1 MNKFTFNV
9 RTFVVLFL
17 CLLWSNQ
24 AYSQSGSWLD
34 QGNYDISWFDESKST
49 FYISTAKQLAGVA
62 YLSNSQNYTFSDKS
76 IILQNDIDLS
86 KHYWKAIKTFSGVLD
101 GKGHTI
107 DYIMVKADKE
117 QEFVLFLKGLERG
130 KIQNLTF
137 GENCNIQIEGSYSNY
152 PTISFCLA
160 MREYSV
166 IDNCVN
172 KANIHAAR
180 ASVAP
185 FCGNM
190 YETCTISNCD
200 NYGDIYAEK
209 GDASGIVANVERI
222 YLYVEPGTIFNCNN
236 YGTISSSYTA
246 AGIAGACYG
255 NIKKC
260 SNHGALKNI
269 ENKER
274 QGWCSGIT
282 GGIEGEISDCK
293 NTASFSGKI
302 TAAGIAGGVSGIMAR
317 CYNSGDIK
325 ADDYAGGIL
334 GTQSAQAT
342 ISECYNTGK
351 IEGGTYAGGIVGQVS
366 SRFSCPVIVSCVNK
380 GKIITAAGQ
389 AGGIV
394 GLGDYYTYI
403 DKCVNLGE
411 VQGAV
416 SVKDIIYQY
425 YTVSTIASG
434 IANGSNIINC
444 LNRGKVTAHSVATS
458 DLCTIEAQ
466 AYASGIG
473 GSYVYNSCNEGDV
486 KSITKSEVYCY
497 DTFQCSRSAIFVGGI
512 SCQNYGM
519 IYNCYNRGD
528 IDYSAR
534 QENAWDEF
542 YKVWEHHIGGIA
554 GSSSKEKIE
563 HSFYS
568 NRSASCYHSWW
579 HNPLASNPKDI
590 DTSVDGGTKGFLEK
604 DDAKTPGFVATLNSR
619 KDTIEFENVKF
630 ALLKWKQGEDS
641 FPILDGLPS
650 TTPTGIE
657 NIAADNP
664 KFDFSVEGNN
674 ICFADDNKEQKTVII
689 YNLQGQMIERIVT
702 HDNKIGINVPRQVVI
717 MKIICG
723 SNVLTKKLLMK

>member
-1 MNKFTFNV
+1 MNKFTFYV

-86 KHYWKAIKTFSGVLD
+86 KHYWKAIQTFSGVLD
-101 GKGHTI
+101 GKGHAI

-200 NYGDIYAEK
+200 NYGDIYAEE

-246 AGIAGACYG
+246 AGIARTCYG

-269 ENKER
+269 GDVESG
-274 QGWCSGIT
+274 GWVSGIT

-293 NTASFSGKI
+293 NTASFSSKI
-302 TAAGIAGGVSGIMAR
+302 TAAGIAGGVTGIMTR
-317 CYNSGDIK
+317 CNNSGDIK
-325 ADDYAGGIL
+325 SDYNAGGIL
-334 GTQSAQAT
+334 VTQSGQAT
-342 ISECYNTGK
+342 ISDCYNTGK

-366 SRFSCPVIVSCVNK
+366 TSFSCPVIVSCVNK
-380 GKIITAAGQ
+380 GKITTAAGQ

-554 GSSSKEKIE
+554 GSSSKEYIE

-568 NRSASCYHSWW
+568 NGSASCFHSWC
-579 HNPLASNPKDI
+579 HNPYAINPKDI

-604 DDAKTPGFVATLNSR
+604 DDAKTPEFVAELNSR
-619 KDTIEFENVKF
+619 KDTVEFENVKF

-689 YNLQGQMIERIVT
+689 YNLQGQMIDRIVT
-702 HDNKIGINVPRQVVI
+702 HDNKIGIKAPRQVVI

>member
-1 MNKFTFNV
+1 MNKFTFYV

-86 KHYWKAIKTFSGVLD
+86 KRYWKAIQTFSGVLD
-101 GKGHTI
+101 GKGHAI

-152 PTISFCLA
+152 PTISFCFE

-200 NYGDIYAEK
+200 NYGDIYAEE

-222 YLYVEPGTIFNCNN
+222 YLYVEPGTIFNSNN

-246 AGIAGACYG
+246 AGIARTCYG

-269 ENKER
+269 GDVESG
-274 QGWCSGIT
+274 GWVSGIT

-302 TAAGIAGGVSGIMAR
+302 TAAGIAGGVSGIMTR
-317 CYNSGDIK
+317 CNNSGNIK
-325 ADDYAGGIL
+325 ADDYAGGIVGNL
-334 GTQSAQAT
+334 GSQVTVSD
-342 ISECYNTGK
+342 CYNTGN
-351 IEGGTYAGGIVGQVS
+351 IEGGTYAGGIVGEVS
-366 SRFSCPVIVSCVNK
+366 TSFSCPVIVSCVNK
-380 GKIITAAGQ
+380 GKITTEQGQ
-389 AGGIV
+389 AAGIV
-394 GLGDYYTYI
+394 GHGDYYTYI

-411 VQGAV
+411 VKGAA

-458 DLCTIEAQ
+458 DLCTIGAQ

-512 SCQNYGM
+512 SCLNYGM

-689 YNLQGQMIERIVT
+689 YNLQGQMIDRIVT
-702 HDNKIGINVPRQVVI
+702 HDNKIGIKAPRQVVI

-723 SNVLTKKLLMK
+723 SNVLTKKLLMR

>member
-1 MNKFTFNV
+1 MNKFTFYV

-101 GKGHTI
+101 GKGHAI
-107 DYIMVKADKE
+107 DYIMAKADKE
-117 QEFVLFLKGLERG
+117 NESVSFLSLLDRG
-130 KIQNLTF
+130 KIQNLTI
-137 GENCNIQIEGSYSNY
+137 GENCNIQIENTGIFP
-152 PTISFCLA
+152 PTTSFVLS
-160 MREYSV
+160 MREQSV

-172 KANIHAAR
+172 KANIYTVGAV
-180 ASVAP
+180 VAP
-185 FCGNM
+185 FCGYM

-200 NYGDIYAEK
+200 NYGDIYAEG
-209 GDASGIVANVERI
+209 GDAYGIVANVERTNSYI
-222 YLYVEPGTIFNCNN
+222 EPGTIFNCNN
-236 YGTISSSYTA
+236 YGTISASGTA
-246 AGIAGACYG
+246 AGIAGGCYG
-255 NIKKC
+255 IIKKC
-260 SNHGALKNI
+260 SNYGALKNI

-274 QGWCSGIT
+274 QGSCYGIT

-293 NTASFSGKI
+293 NTVSFSSKGS
-302 TAAGIAGGVSGIMAR
+302 AAGIAGGVSGIMTR
-317 CYNSGDIK
+317 CNNSGNIK
-325 ADDYAGGIL
+325 ADYNAGGIVGL
-334 GTQSAQAT
+334 LVSQVT
-342 ISECYNTGK
+342 ISDCYNTGK
-351 IEGGTYAGGIVGQVS
+351 TEGGTYAGGIVGEVS
-366 SRFSCPVIVSCVNK
+366 TSFSCPVIVSCVNK
-380 GKIITAAGQ
+380 GKITTEQGQ
-389 AGGIV
+389 AAGIV

-458 DLCTIEAQ
+458 DLCTIGAQ

-486 KSITKSEVYCY
+486 KSITKSEVYSY
-497 DTFQCSRSAIFVGGI
+497 DNLQCSRATILVGGI
-512 SCQNYGM
+512 SAINNGM
-519 IYNCYNRGD
+519 IYNCYNRGG
-528 IDYSAR
+528 IDYSSTQVNVR
-534 QENAWDEF
+534 DDF
-542 YKVWEHHIGGIA
+542 YKAWGIHIGGIA
-554 GSSSKEKIE
+554 GSSSKEYIE

-568 NRSASCYHSWW
+568 NRSASCFHSWC
-579 HNPLASNPKDI
+579 HNPYAINPKDI

-664 KFDFSVEGNN
+664 KIDFSVEGNN

-689 YNLQGQMIERIVT
+689 YNLQGQMIDRIVT
-702 HDNKIGINVPRQVVI
+702 HDNKIGIKAPRQVVI

-723 SNVLTKKLLMK
+723 SNVLTKKLLMR

>member
-1 MNKFTFNV
+1 MNKFTFYV

-86 KHYWKAIKTFSGVLD
+86 KHYWKAIQTFSGVLD
-101 GKGHTI
+101 GKGHAI

-152 PTISFCLA
+152 PTISFCFE

-200 NYGDIYAEK
+200 NYGDIYAEE
-209 GDASGIVANVERI
+209 GDATGIVANVERI

-246 AGIAGACYG
+246 AGIARTCYG

-269 ENKER
+269 GDVESG
-274 QGWCSGIT
+274 GWVSGIT

-302 TAAGIAGGVSGIMAR
+302 TAAGIAGGVSGIMTR
-317 CYNSGDIK
+317 CNNSGNIK
-325 ADDYAGGIL
+325 ADDYAGGIVGNL
-334 GTQSAQAT
+334 GSQVTVSD
-342 ISECYNTGK
+342 CYNTGN
-351 IEGGTYAGGIVGQVS
+351 IEGGTYAGGIVGEVS
-366 SRFSCPVIVSCVNK
+366 TSFSCLVIVSCVNK
-380 GKIITAAGQ
+380 GKITTEQGQ
-389 AGGIV
+389 AAGIV
-394 GLGDYYTYI
+394 GHGDYYTYI

-411 VQGAV
+411 VKGAA

-458 DLCTIEAQ
+458 DLCTIGAQ

-486 KSITKSEVYCY
+486 KSITKSEVYSY
-497 DTFQCSRSAIFVGGI
+497 DNLQCSRATILVGGI
-512 SCQNYGM
+512 SAINNGM
-519 IYNCYNRGD
+519 IYNCYNRGG
-528 IDYSAR
+528 IDYSSTQVNVR
-534 QENAWDEF
+534 DDF
-542 YKVWEHHIGGIA
+542 YKAWGIHIGGIA
-554 GSSSKEKIE
+554 GSSSKEYIE

-568 NRSASCYHSWW
+568 NGSASCFHSWW
-579 HNPLASNPKDI
+579 HNPYAINPKDI

-619 KDTIEFENVKF
+619 KDTIEFVYVKF

-689 YNLQGQMIERIVT
+689 YNLQGQMIDRIVT
-702 HDNKIGINVPRQVVI
+702 HDNKIGIKAPRQVVI

-723 SNVLTKKLLMK
+723 SNVLTKKLLMR

>member
-1 MNKFTFNV
+1 MNKFTFYV

-86 KHYWKAIKTFSGVLD
+86 KHYWKAIQTFSGVLD
-101 GKGHTI
+101 GKGHAI

-152 PTISFCLA
+152 PTISFCFE

-166 IDNCVN
+166 IGNCVN

-200 NYGDIYAEK
+200 NYGDIYAEE

-246 AGIAGACYG
+246 AGIARTCYG

-269 ENKER
+269 GDVESG
-274 QGWCSGIT
+274 GWVSGIT

-302 TAAGIAGGVSGIMAR
+302 TAAGIAGGVSGIMTR
-317 CYNSGDIK
+317 CNNSGNIK
-325 ADDYAGGIL
+325 ADDYAGGIVGNL
-334 GTQSAQAT
+334 GSQVTVSD
-342 ISECYNTGK
+342 CYNTGN
-351 IEGGTYAGGIVGQVS
+351 IEGGTYAGGIVGEVS
-366 SRFSCPVIVSCVNK
+366 TSFSCPVIVSCVNK
-380 GKIITAAGQ
+380 GKITTEQGQ
-389 AGGIV
+389 AAGIV
-394 GLGDYYTYI
+394 GHGDYYTYI

-411 VQGAV
+411 VKGAA

-458 DLCTIEAQ
+458 DLCTIGAQ

-486 KSITKSEVYCY
+486 KSITKSEVYSY
-497 DTFQCSRSAIFVGGI
+497 DNLQCSRATILVGGI
-512 SCQNYGM
+512 SAINNGM
-519 IYNCYNRGD
+519 IYNCYNRGG
-528 IDYSAR
+528 IDYSSTQVNVR
-534 QENAWDEF
+534 DDF
-542 YKVWEHHIGGIA
+542 YKAWGIHIGGIA
-554 GSSSKEKIE
+554 GSSSKEYIE

-568 NRSASCYHSWW
+568 NGSASCFHSWC
-579 HNPLASNPKDI
+579 HNPYAINPKDI

-674 ICFADDNKEQKTVII
+674 ICFAADNKEQKTVII
-689 YNLQGQMIERIVT
+689 YNLQGQMIDRIVT
-702 HDNKIGINVPRQVVI
+702 HDNKIGINVPRQVVV

-723 SNVLTKKLLMK
+723 SNVLTKKLLMR